1 MSWRTKSRRRLT
13 RRPRRARPPGG
24 PPGVKD
30 VAAAAE
36 VSLDTVS
43 NVLNRPQLVS
53 PRTRQKVEQ
62 AMADLGFVR
71 NESARQLR
79 AGHSRSLAYVMLD
92 AANPFFTDVAT
103 GIEEVAAAADL
114 VVFLCNSG
122 EEAGREARHL
132 DHLQQHRVHGILITP
147 VNAADERLSRLQE
160 QGTPVVLVD
169 RTAGAFHGCS
179 VFVDDV
185 LGGELAV
192 AHLIE
197 HGHERIAFVGGP
209 GTLSQVRQRRA
220 GALRALE
227 NAGLPP
233 DRLIDLS
240 TSALTVAEG
249 RGAAERL
256 AGLPAQRRPTAA
268 FCANDLVAL
277 GLLQMCVRLG
287 IAVPDDCA
295 IVGYDDIDFAAAAT
309 VPLTSVRQPRRL
321 LGSTAA
327 ELLLD
332 EANNPRHQHQQVQF
346 TPELVAR
353 ASTLGYPARS
363 HIGTNTPAAVM

>member
-1 MSWRTKSRRRLT
+1 MADEEPTPVAPAAPA
-13 RRPRRARPPGG
+13 RPAARRA
-24 PPGVKD
+24 PGVKD

-36 VSLDTVS
+36 VSLGTVS

-122 EEAGREARHL
+122 EEADREARHL

-169 RTAGAFHGCS
+169 RTDGAFHGCS

-233 DRLIDLS
+233 DRLIELS

-268 FCANDLVAL
+268 FCTNDLVAL

-287 IAVPDDCA
+287 IAVPNDCA

-353 ASTLGYPARS
+353 ASTLGHPAQPHTS
-363 HIGTNTPAAVM
+363 TKIPGVLAI